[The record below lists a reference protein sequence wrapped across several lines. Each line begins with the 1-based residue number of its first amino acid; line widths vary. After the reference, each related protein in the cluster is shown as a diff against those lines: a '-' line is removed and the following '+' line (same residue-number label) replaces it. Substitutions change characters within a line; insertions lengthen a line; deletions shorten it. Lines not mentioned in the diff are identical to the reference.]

1 MKHLSLLLFTS
12 LSLSWAQDLSLKKN
26 NKTVTI
32 KQNQPVVIFTQNSKV
47 FNGRFQKM
55 ENNSIILEGNT
66 IAIDQVVEIKVNRS
80 RLYISLIGF
89 LRGGLACGGLTA
101 AYIVGLGALSP
112 KYHLD
117 GEAMLAL
124 IVLTPST
131 AAIGGT
137 INAIRHAFKPNEI
150 SYKIGLDNWEI
161 VAR

>member
-1 MKHLSLLLFTS
+1 MKRLSLLLFTS
-12 LSLSWAQDLSLKKN
+12 LSLSWAQDLILKKN
-26 NKTVTI
+26 NKTLNI
-32 KQNQPVVIFTQNSKV
+32 KQNQPVAIVTQNSEV

-55 ENNSIILEGNT
+55 ENSSIILEGNT

-89 LRGGLACGGLTA
+89 LKGGLACGGLTA

-124 IVLTPST
+124 IVLTPSA

-137 INAIRHAFKPNEI
+137 INAIRHSFKPAEY
-150 SYKIGLDNWEI
+150 SYQIDRENWKI
-161 VAR
+161 VTR

>member
-1 MKHLSLLLFTS
+1 MKHLSLLLFIS
-12 LSLSWAQDLSLKKN
+12 LGLSLAQDLTLKKN

-32 KQNQPVVIFTQNSKV
+32 KQYQPVVIFSKNKVV

-66 IAIDQVVEIKVNRS
+66 IAIDQVVDIKVQRS

-89 LRGGLACGGLTA
+89 LKGGLACGGLTA

-124 IVLTPST
+124 IVLTPSA

-137 INAIRHAFKPNEI
+137 INAIRHSFKPAEY
-150 SYKIGLDNWEI
+150 SYQIDRENWKI
-161 VAR
+161 VTR